1 MAREFTRSD
10 RVEDFLKQELAQLIQ
25 QEVRDPRVGMV
36 MVTGVDVSRDI
47 AYAKVFVTVVGVDN
61 EADSSE
67 AIDGL
72 NHAAGFLRSQLAKRH
87 TMRSTP
93 KLRFY
98 YDASVM
104 RGTELTQLISKARAD
119 DKRLLGDE
127 PENGTESGE

>member
-10 RVEDFLKQELAQLIQ
+10 RVEDFLRQELAQLIQ

-47 AYAKVFVTVVGVDN
+47 AYAKVFVTVVGIEN
-61 EADSSE
+61 KEDSVE
-67 AIDGL
+67 TIDAL
-72 NHAAGFLRSQLAKRH
+72 NNAAGFLRSQLAKRH
-87 TMRSTP
+87 NMRSTP

-98 YDASVM
+98 YDTSVV
-104 RGTELTQLISKARAD
+104 RGTELTNLISRARAD

-127 PENGTESGE
+127 PEAGSDNGE